1 MIIFLHKK
9 GGTHVY
15 MCGENNN
22 GPQSWHG
29 SGSKKESIADRLG
42 RLGTQRAG
50 RATAECHRTS
60 HSWYFAEVP
69 HIREPRRAISSPFG
83 KGVQHH
89 GLQSEIQRLGE
100 WQSFDKPLHRKKD
113 GGDRVINCVP

>member
-1 MIIFLHKK
+1 MYICVGKTTTAHNLGMVLGQRKRVLLIDLDAW
-9 GGTHVY
+9 VL
-15 MCGENNN
+15 
-22 GPQSWHG
+22 
-29 SGSKKESIADRLG
+29 SG
-42 RLGTQRAG
+42 AG

-69 HIREPRRAISSPFG
+69 HILEPRRAISSPFG